1 MQEET
6 KQVTVAL
13 SAEVDATLSS
23 EEVAQHLEEALT
35 HLQERA
41 VKLSDVVVRTVPRL
55 SGDPAGGYESR
66 LWEKATCRLRDPL
79 EKLDAPVLEIRDI
92 DQDIANL
99 ERQLA
104 ELTRNLQAMKLRLG
118 Q

>member
-13 SAEVDATLSS
+13 SVEVDAKLTS
-23 EEVAQHLEEALT
+23 EEVAQHLEESLT
-35 HLQERA
+35 HLQDRA
-41 VKLSDVVVRTVPRL
+41 VKISEVVVRTVPRL

-79 EKLDAPVLEIRDI
+79 EKLDAPVLEIPDI
-92 DQDIANL
+92 GQDIANL
-99 ERQLA
+99 ESQIA
-104 ELTRNLQAMKLRLG
+104 ELTRNLQAVKRRLG